1 MATSYKDIK
10 SDRQWS
16 ATTGMKEDK
25 FFNLVAHFAS
35 TYKDL
40 FGEDIHE
47 RQKNSTINPH
57 FKTYEDLLFFILF
70 SIKCGLTYDALGLV
84 FGMGGS
90 NAKANQ
96 TIGLRI
102 LKTTLMRL
110 SMSPAREFKDLEAF
124 KKLIPS
130 DGPIIVDGTEHRT
143 QRPVDKEVRKEN
155 YSGKKKI
162 SR

>member
-10 SDRQWS
+10 SARQWS
-16 ATTGMKEDK
+16 ATAGMKEDK
-25 FFNLVAHFAS
+25 FFKLVPHFSS

-40 FGEDIHE
+40 FGQDIHE
-47 RQKNSTINPH
+47 RQKNSTIDPH
-57 FKTYEDLLFFILF
+57 FKTYEDLLFFTLF

-102 LKTTLMRL
+102 LKTTLRNI
-110 SMSPAREFKDLEAF
+110 SMSPTRKFEDIEAF

-130 DGPIIVDGTEHRT
+130 DEPIIVDGTEHRT
-143 QRPVDKEVRKEN
+143 QRPVNKEVRKEN